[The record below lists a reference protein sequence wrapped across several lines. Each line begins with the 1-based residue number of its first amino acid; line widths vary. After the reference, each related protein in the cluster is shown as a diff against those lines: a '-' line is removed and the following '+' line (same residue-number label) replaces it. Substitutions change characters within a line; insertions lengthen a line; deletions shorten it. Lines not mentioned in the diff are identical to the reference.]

1 MEEFDYI
8 VIGAGTSGCVLANRL
23 SESGTKSVLLV
34 EAGPPDRNIWIHV
47 PAGLPKVLN
56 NPKYNWRFFSEPDKN
71 TDNRVI
77 PIPRGR
83 GLGGSSSINGMLYVR
98 GDPSDFDQWAQA
110 GNTGWSHHDVLPYF
124 KKMERFPEGDSETRG
139 HSGPMEV
146 TRGTETHELPETF
159 LAAAQGEGYTYNPDY
174 NSGEQEGFSHLQ
186 YTQKNGRRWSSVKA
200 YLDPAR
206 GRQNLKIITDA
217 MTTSL
222 TFEGKRC
229 TGITYLKGGV
239 EHHAC
244 AKAEVIVSAGA
255 VQSPQILEL
264 SGIGRPEVLQAAGIP
279 VRHELPGVGESLQ
292 DHFAVRMIWKVTKP
306 ITLNERSRGLYVV
319 KEAIRYAFTG
329 RGILS
334 SSPALVCGYVKT
346 RPDVIAPDIQ
356 YQFIA
361 ASYSD
366 PTIRKLDSH
375 PGMTV
380 NVCIARPNSR
390 GSIHITSSDPQAAPK
405 IQPNFLSDPSDWQ
418 TIIAGMKICRGI
430 VENKAFDEYR
440 GEELHPGKDV
450 QSDEKWLDFAR
461 RRGQTVFHPVGTC
474 KMGPASDANAVVDH
488 TLRVHGIEGLRVVD
502 ASIMPTIVSANTNA
516 AALMIAEKAADM
528 ILQADASTQ

>member
-8 VIGAGTSGCVLANRL
+8 VIGAGTAGCVLANRL
-23 SESGTKSVLLV
+23 SESGSNRVLLV

-56 NPKYNWRFFSEPDKN
+56 NPRYNWRFMSQPDESTK
-71 TDNRVI
+71 NRVI

-83 GLGGSSSINGMLYVR
+83 GLGGSSTINGMLYVR
-98 GDPSDFDQWAQA
+98 GDPSDFDQWAQS
-110 GNTGWSHHDVLPYF
+110 GNRGWAYDDVLPYF

-139 HSGPMEV
+139 LSGPMEV
-146 TRGTETHELPETF
+146 TRGSESHPLSEAF
-159 LAAAQGEGYTYNPDY
+159 LAAAQGEGFPYNPDY

-186 YTQKNGRRWSSVKA
+186 YTQKNGRRWSSVRA

-206 GRQNLKIITDA
+206 GRENLKIVTDA
-217 MTTSL
+217 LTKGL
-222 TFEGKRC
+222 TFDGTRC
-229 TGITYLKGGV
+229 TGITYSKGGTDHQV
-239 EHHAC
+239 RAR
-244 AKAEVIVSAGA
+244 AEVIISAGA

-264 SGIGRPEVLQAAGIP
+264 AGIGRSEVLQAAGIP
-279 VRHELPGVGESLQ
+279 VRHALAGVGEGLQ
-292 DHFAVRMIWKVTKP
+292 DHFAVRMIWKVKQP

-346 RPDVIAPDIQ
+346 RPEVIAPDIQ
-356 YQFIA
+356 YQFIH

-366 PTIRKLDSH
+366 PTVRKLDPY

-390 GSIHITSSDPQAAPK
+390 GFIHVSSSDPRDAPK
-405 IQPNFLSDPSDWQ
+405 IHPNFLTDATDGS
-418 TIIAGMKICRGI
+418 TIVAGMKICRR
-430 VENKAFDEYR
+430 VMENKAFDEYR
-440 GEELHPGKDV
+440 DVELRPGSDV
-450 QSDEKWLDFAR
+450 RSDDEWLDFAR
-461 RRGQTVFHPVGTC
+461 SYGQTVFHPVGTC
-474 KMGPASDANAVVDH
+474 KMGSDANAVVDDQ
-488 TLRVHGIEGLRVVD
+488 LRVHGITGLRVVD

-516 AALMIAEKAADM
+516 ATLMIAEKASDM
-528 ILQADASTQ
+528 ILRGDGE

>member
-8 VIGAGTSGCVLANRL
+8 IIGAGTAGCVLANRL
-23 SESGTKSVLLV
+23 SENGSKRVMLV
-34 EAGPPDRNIWIHV
+34 EAGPPDRSIWIQI

-56 NPKYNWRFFSEPDKN
+56 NPNYNWRFSSEPEKN
-71 TDNRVI
+71 THDRVI

-110 GNTGWSHHDVLPYF
+110 GNTGWSHDDVLPYF
-124 KKMERFPEGDSETRG
+124 KKFERFPEGDAKTRG
-139 HSGPMEV
+139 HDGPMEI

-159 LAAAQGEGYTYNPDY
+159 LVAAQGEGFAYNPDY

-186 YTQKNGRRWSSVKA
+186 YTQKNGRRWSSAKA

-206 GRQNLKIITDA
+206 GRSNLTIVTDA
-217 MTTSL
+217 TTTSL
-222 TFEGKRC
+222 TIEGKRC
-229 TGITYLKGGV
+229 TGITYLKNGV
-239 EHHAC
+239 ESQVRAN
-244 AKAEVIVSAGA
+244 AEVIVSAGA
-255 VQSPQILEL
+255 VQSPQILEV
-264 SGIGRPEVLQAAGIP
+264 SGIGRPEVLQAAGVTVI
-279 VRHELPGVGESLQ
+279 HELLGVGENLQ

-366 PTIRKLDSH
+366 PTIRKLDPY

-390 GSIHITSSDPQAAPK
+390 GTIHITSSDPKNPPK

-418 TIIAGMKICRGI
+418 TITAGMKICRRI
-430 VENKAFDEYR
+430 IQNDAFDEYR

-450 QSDEKWLDFAR
+450 QSDDQWLDFAR

-474 KMGPASDANAVVDH
+474 KMGPASDATAVVDH
-488 TLRVHGIEGLRVVD
+488 TLRVHGIAGLRVVD
-502 ASIMPTIVSANTNA
+502 ASIMPNIVSANTNA
-516 AALMIAEKAADM
+516 AVLMIAEKAANM
-528 ILQADASTQ
+528 ILSTDPQ

>member
-8 VIGAGTSGCVLANRL
+8 VIGAGTSGCVMANRL
-23 SESGTKSVLLV
+23 SESGEHRVLLV

-56 NPKYNWRFFSEPDKN
+56 NPNYNWRFSSEPEKSTKD
-71 TDNRVI
+71 RVI

-83 GLGGSSSINGMLYVR
+83 GLGGSSTINGMLYVR

-110 GNTGWSHHDVLPYF
+110 GNAGWSHDDVLPYF

-146 TRGTETHELPETF
+146 TRGTESHELPETF
-159 LAAAQGEGYTYNPDY
+159 LVAAQGEGFSYNPDY

-186 YTQKNGRRWSSVKA
+186 YTQKNGRRWSSAKA
-200 YLDPAR
+200 YLDPAKKR
-206 GRQNLKIITDA
+206 ANLTIVTDA

-222 TFEGKRC
+222 DFEGKRC
-229 TGITYLKGGV
+229 IGITYVKGGAETKV
-239 EHHAC
+239 R
-244 AKAEVIVSAGA
+244 AKGEVIVSAGA

-264 SGIGRPEVLQAAGIP
+264 SGIGRPDVLQAAGIP
-279 VRHELPGVGESLQ
+279 VRHALPGVGENLQ

-366 PTIRKLDSH
+366 PTIRKLDPY

-390 GSIHITSSDPQAAPK
+390 GHIHVASSDPKAPPK
-405 IQPNFLSDPSDWQ
+405 IHPNFLTDPTDGQ
-418 TIIAGMKICRGI
+418 TIIEGMKICRRI

-440 GEELHPGKDV
+440 GVELHPGKAIT
-450 QSDEKWLDFAR
+450 SDEDWLEFAR
-461 RRGQTVFHPVGTC
+461 NRGQTVFHPVGTC
-474 KMGPASDANAVVDH
+474 KMGPATDANAVVDH
-488 TLRVHGIEGLRVVD
+488 TLRVHGLDGLRVVD

-528 ILQADASTQ
+528 ILRGTAR

>member
-8 VIGAGTSGCVLANRL
+8 IIGAGTSGCVLANRL
-23 SESGTKSVLLV
+23 SESGSKRVLLV

-56 NPKYNWRFFSEPDKN
+56 NPRYNWRFSSEPNKSTND
-71 TDNRVI
+71 RVI
-77 PIPRGR
+77 PIPRGK
-83 GLGGSSSINGMLYVR
+83 GLGGSSTINGMLFVR

-110 GNTGWSHHDVLPYF
+110 GNRGWSYDDVLPYF
-124 KKMERFPEGDSETRG
+124 KKMERFPDGDSETRG
-139 HSGPMEV
+139 HFGPMEV
-146 TRGTETHELPETF
+146 TRGTEEHELPETF
-159 LAAAQGEGYTYNPDY
+159 LAAAQGEGFPYNPDY

-186 YTQKNGRRWSSVKA
+186 YTQKNGRRWSSAKA

-206 GRQNLKIITDA
+206 GRQNLEIITDA
-217 MTTSL
+217 LTTSL

-229 TGITYLKGGV
+229 TGITYLKGGIEQQV
-239 EHHAC
+239 S

-264 SGIGRPEVLQAAGIP
+264 SGIGKPEVLRDAGIP
-279 VRHELPGVGESLQ
+279 VRHELAGVGEGLQ

-319 KEAIRYAFTG
+319 KEAIRYALTG

-356 YQFIA
+356 YQFIH

-366 PTIRKLDSH
+366 PTIRKLDPY

-390 GSIHITSSDPQAAPK
+390 GFIHVASTDPQAAPK
-405 IQPNFLSDPSDWQ
+405 IHPNFLTDPSDGH
-418 TIIAGMKICRGI
+418 TIIEGMKICRRI
-430 VENKAFDEYR
+430 VENKAFDQYR
-440 GEELHPGKDV
+440 GMELHPGKDV
-450 QSDEKWLDFAR
+450 QADDEWLDFAR
-461 RRGQTVFHPVGTC
+461 QRGQTVFHPVGTC
-474 KMGPASDANAVVDH
+474 KMGPATDSSAVVDH
-488 TLRVHGIEGLRVVD
+488 TLRVHGLVGLRVVD

-528 ILQADASTQ
+528 ILRADAL